1 MRKVRGYCDFC
12 THSAE
17 EGDKWESQCQMAAF
31 ALTTPKGS
39 AICKSCVVNIV
50 NKLRG
55 SQGFEEWM
63 TTANKRSTHELRK
76 NNWIELG
83 AQHAQ
88 RRSIFA
94 LDGKRS
100 AVPGDSVRV
109 SDGIQRDR

>member
-63 TTANKRSTHELRK
+63 TTANQQKPYMDILAIVVSTDE
-76 NNWIELG
+76 ITIITSFYSG
-83 AQHAQ
+83 ALQTLLFHLTVA
-88 RRSIFA
+88 SSLSPPFNE
-94 LDGKRS
+94 
-100 AVPGDSVRV
+100 
-109 SDGIQRDR
+109 